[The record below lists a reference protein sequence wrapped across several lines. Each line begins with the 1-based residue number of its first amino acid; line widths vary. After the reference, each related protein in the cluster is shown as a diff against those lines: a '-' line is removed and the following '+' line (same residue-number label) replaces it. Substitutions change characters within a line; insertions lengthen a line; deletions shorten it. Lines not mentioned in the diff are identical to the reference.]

1 LKGIQWGRGVHSGL
15 ITSWE
20 LGKVI
25 FPVTLLVSILQY
37 TAVIDWFVRGLTPIM
52 SWIGLPGEAAIPL
65 VLGNLLN
72 LYAGIGA
79 ILSLDLTV
87 KQVFILALMLSFSHN
102 LLVESAVCRRVGI
115 SVFLVMGARISLALL
130 AAVLVQWTWKGGSE
144 TAVYGLIPASPST
157 PQGGW
162 ETIWAASETALMGVL
177 QMAIVVFPLM
187 ICIQIL
193 KDLRWLDRFAD
204 WMRPV
209 LHPLRIDPRG
219 SVIMAGGLLF
229 GLAMG
234 AGVIIEQAREKRF
247 TRREMTVMVLFLAA
261 CHAVVEDTIIFIPL
275 GINVLPLLLIR
286 FGVAVL
292 LTLLLA
298 WFWPG
303 SKPVDRRVATEG
315 DCA

>member
-1 LKGIQWGRGVHSGL
+1 MKRIQWKQGVQSGL
-15 ITSWE
+15 NTSWE

-25 FPVTLLVSILQY
+25 FPVTLLVSVLQH
-37 TAVIDWFVRGLTPIM
+37 TPVIDWFVQGLTPIM

-87 KQVFILALMLSFSHN
+87 KQVFILAVMLSFSHN

-115 SVFLVMGARISLALL
+115 SAFLVMGVRISLALL
-130 AAVLVQWTWKGGSE
+130 SAVLIQWSWNGGGE
-144 TAVYGLIPASPST
+144 AAAYGLISATPAA

-162 ETIWAASETALMGVL
+162 ETVGAALQTAVMGVL

-187 ICIQIL
+187 IGIQIL
-193 KDLRWLDRFAD
+193 KDLRWLERFAD
-204 WMRPV
+204 GMKPV
-209 LHPLRIDPRG
+209 LLPLRIDPRG

-261 CHAVVEDTIIFIPL
+261 CHAVVEDTVIFIPL
-275 GINVLPLLLIR
+275 GISVLPLLLIR

-298 WFWPG
+298 WFWRG
-303 SKPVDRRVATEG
+303 SKPANQQVTAGG

>member
-1 LKGIQWGRGVHSGL
+1 MKRIQWGRGVRSGL

-25 FPVTLLVSILQY
+25 FPVTLLVSILQH
-37 TAVIDWFVRGLTPIM
+37 TPVIDWFVRGLTPIM

-115 SVFLVMGARISLALL
+115 SVFLVMGVRISLALL
-130 AAVLVQWTWKGGSE
+130 AAVLVQWSWNGGGE
-144 TAVYGLIPASPST
+144 AAAYGLIPNSPSA

-162 ETIWAASETALMGVL
+162 ETVWAASETAVMGVL

-187 ICIQIL
+187 IGIQIL

-204 WMRPV
+204 WMKPV
-209 LHPLRIDPRG
+209 LLPLRVDPRG

-247 TRREMTVMVLFLAA
+247 TWREMTVMVLFLAA
-261 CHAVVEDTIIFIPL
+261 CHAVVEDTVIFIPL

-303 SKPVDRRVATEG
+303 SKPVDRRVAAGG